1 MGWFVAEISLIGRRE
16 LLSAL
21 GGLLLLLILLEDRRR
36 PLLVDREGTVLSEV
50 GDLIIGVFALVSV
63 EEGVALTLL
72 LPLVVDAKR
81 LKDGDRG
88 DELLAAME
96 VLGLFLCKGIKLDGG
111 DADAFD
117 DAIFCILSANDCS
130 WFFLADP
137 GLAALV
143 VIVPALENLAGAE
156 LVDSAGIGTVGFL
169 VGGGKSMD
177 FGGRRPTRLLR
188 PSNHPLPT
196 VIVTS
201 SESRLSEDSS
211 RGEADFGF
219 AGSAVFVV
227 GVAAVF

>member
-36 PLLVDREGTVLSEV
+36 PLLADREGAVLSEL
-50 GDLIIGVFALVSV
+50 GDLIIGVFALVLV
-63 EEGVALTLL
+63 EEGVALALL

-81 LKDGDRG
+81 LEDGDRD

-96 VLGLFLCKGIKLDGG
+96 ELGLFLCKGIKLDGG

-117 DAIFCILSANDCS
+117 DATFCILSANDCS
-130 WFFLADP
+130 WFFLADA

-143 VIVPALENLAGAE
+143 VIVPAEENLAGAE
-156 LVDSAGIGTVGFL
+156 LVDTAGIGTVG
-169 VGGGKSMD
+169 GGKSID
-177 FGGRRPTRLLR
+177 VGGRRPIRLLR
-188 PSNHPLPT
+188 PSNHPLPA
-196 VIVTS
+196 VIVTPS
-201 SESRLSEDSS
+201 VSRLSADSS

-219 AGSAVFVV
+219 AGSAVFIV